1 MPGFEGPM
9 SVTFQVKGEGEQ
21 ITDVTDRIIRVLDGL
36 ADVQMVLEA
45 DWGELIQLPV
55 EKTVK
60 VCVKARVDLLYEY
73 TTTTVDAKALADN
86 VENEY
91 SCLDRFLEDQNLG
104 RLEYREAD
112 TQSLVVTCI
121 QEIDDNGDFVGDEAL
136 YNVYR

>member
-1 MPGFEGPM
+1 MAEFEGPM
-9 SVTFQVKGEGEQ
+9 GITLQVKGKGEQ
-21 ITDVTDRIIRVLDGL
+21 ITDVTDRIIQALDKL
-36 ADVQMVLEA
+36 DDVQIVLEA

-121 QEIDDNGDFVGDEAL
+121 HEIDDNGDFVGDEAL